1 MRLRRRRNCTFRIR
15 DEYVLDFERFFRG
28 EMSLRT
34 ELRCELLC
42 PLTGE
47 AIAFDADDVPL
58 LARVSVHAWT
68 ALEEIAAGDASI
80 RPRLLEL
87 ARRGVLMSDPPSEGW
102 PRLAEQEAGMDAAWW
117 DDLAGV
123 FHAHTRWRGIDST
136 VQRPGDEQGGESL
149 TAMIRKRGM
158 PPTHFPHRSRGPDRI
173 VLDMPDLRDDWLA
186 RLRLRCTTR
195 AFRTDVALPRRSLEY
210 ALHAVFGVQGIRR
223 ITDEISAIRRT
234 SPSAG
239 AMHPLD
245 AFVLVL
251 NVESVCPGLY
261 HYEADSHG
269 LVLLEAL
276 DAAQARE
283 LARLFLANQAYF
295 ADAHALLIQVARFDR
310 NFWKYPGHKK
320 AYKAVLLDAGHL
332 SQTLYI
338 VATHL
343 GLGAF
348 FTSAINDGDIADR
361 LGLDPLREAAVGIN
375 GLGIPDADDD
385 RLQFKTEDFV
395 VDRRS

>member
-15 DEYVLDFERFFRG
+15 DEHVLDFEHFFRG

-47 AIAFDADDVPL
+47 AIALDPGDVPL
-58 LARVSVHAWT
+58 LARVSAHAWRT
-68 ALEEIAAGDASI
+68 LEELAADDASI
-80 RPRLLEL
+80 SPRLMGL
-87 ARRGVLMSDPPSEGW
+87 ARRGVLMSDPPSEAW
-102 PRLAEQEAGMDAAWW
+102 PRLAEQESGMDAAWW

-123 FHAHTRWRGIDST
+123 FHAHTSWRGIDST
-136 VQRPGDEQGGESL
+136 GQRPGDEQGGESL
-149 TAMIRKRGM
+149 TEIIRKRGM
-158 PPTHFPHRSRGPDRI
+158 PPTHFPHRSSRPDRI
-173 VLDMPDLRDDWLA
+173 VLDMPDPTDDWLA
-186 RLRLRCTTR
+186 KLRLRCTTR
-195 AFRTDVALPRRSLEY
+195 AFRTDIALPRSSLEY

-223 ITDEISAIRRT
+223 VTDEISAIRRT

-251 NVESVCPGLY
+251 NVESMCPGLY
-261 HYEADSHG
+261 HYESDSHC
-269 LVLLEAL
+269 LALLESL
-276 DAAQARE
+276 DFVRARE
-283 LARLFLANQAYF
+283 LAQLFLANQAYF

-332 SQTLYI
+332 SQTLYT

-348 FTSAINDGDIADR
+348 FTSAINDGDIADH

-385 RLQFKTEDFV
+385 RLQFKTEDFI
-395 VDRRS
+395 VDRRP